1 MMPDGH
7 GYRGIAH
14 EIRLTVICECGWV
27 TGDCFDNLHEM
38 NDHDPCDPCHLAW
51 RVQCLEDDSHGWWN
65 ELDRLD
71 SVDEL
76 AIRQS
81 EQRRLAD
88 RFFNVSQRDP
98 RLTSSQDRMVVS
110 WVASMIRYWTP
121 PAFDEGRVG
130 PDGTRWAPLD
140 EPRCE
145 FDGGF
150 HGEA

>member
-1 MMPDGH
+1 MPDGH
-7 GYRGIAH
+7 NYRGIAH
-14 EIRLTVICECGWV
+14 EVRLAVICECGWV

-81 EQRRLAD
+81 EQRDLFAED
-88 RFFNVSQRDP
+88 RSVFAAPTDYLWRMNTNVS
-98 RLTSSQDRMVVS
+98 
-110 WVASMIRYWTP
+110 A
-121 PAFDEGRVG
+121 
-130 PDGTRWAPLD
+130 
-140 EPRCE
+140 
-145 FDGGF
+145 
-150 HGEA
+150 